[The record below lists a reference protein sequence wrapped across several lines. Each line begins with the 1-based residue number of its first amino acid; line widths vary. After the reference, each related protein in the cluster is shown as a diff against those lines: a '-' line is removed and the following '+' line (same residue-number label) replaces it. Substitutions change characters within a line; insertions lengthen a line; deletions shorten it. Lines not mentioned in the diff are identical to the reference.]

1 MVKRNQPPKHSHI
14 NEESENMNGD
24 EYMDDKRR
32 HENDNKSNEKRIETI
47 DQLIDHILSMLE
59 NSVSDDADRPLV
71 QGFTIIS
78 QPGKNPTIFG
88 FEGRRSVKPS
98 DEEEKEGD
106 FYILQQD
113 PLIEVQQT
121 GDRVY
126 LLADLGADEDSI
138 EYHSSDMQVEINVMI
153 DGVGYSRLV
162 RLPARVDPDT
172 AISSYRNGV
181 LEIAF
186 EYPHNG

>member
-1 MVKRNQPPKHSHI
+1 MS
-14 NEESENMNGD
+14 GD

-32 HENDNKSNEKRIETI
+32 HGNDDESNEKRIETI

-88 FEGRRSVKPS
+88 FEGRSSVKPN

-126 LLADLGADEDSI
+126 LLADLGADESSI
-138 EYHSSDMQVEINVMI
+138 EYYPSEMHVEINVMVN
-153 DGVGYSRLV
+153 GVGYSRLV

-172 AISSYRNGV
+172 ARSAYKNGV

-186 EYPHNG
+186 EYPQSD

>member
-1 MVKRNQPPKHSHI
+1 MVKQNQPPKHSHI

-32 HENDNKSNEKRIETI
+32 HENDDESNEKRIETV
-47 DQLIDHILSMLE
+47 DQLIDHILNMLE
-59 NSVSDDADRPLV
+59 NSISDDADRPLV

-88 FEGRRSVKPS
+88 FEGRRAVKPS
-98 DEEEKEGD
+98 DEGEKEGD

-126 LLADLGADEDSI
+126 LLADLGADEDSV

>member
-1 MVKRNQPPKHSHI
+1 MVKQNRPLKHSHI

-32 HENDNKSNEKRIETI
+32 HENDDKSNEKRIETI

>member
-1 MVKRNQPPKHSHI
+1 
-14 NEESENMNGD
+14 MNGD

-32 HENDNKSNEKRIETI
+32 HENDDKSNEIKIETI

-59 NSVSDDADRPLV
+59 NSISDDADRPLV

-88 FEGRRSVKPS
+88 FEGRKSVKPS

-126 LLADLGADEDSI
+126 LLADLGADEDSV
-138 EYHSSDMQVEINVMI
+138 EYYPSDMHVEINVMV
-153 DGVGYSRLV
+153 DGVGYSKLV
-162 RLPARVDPDT
+162 RLPARVDPDSARST
-172 AISSYRNGV
+172 CRNGV
-181 LEIAF
+181 LEISF
-186 EYPHNG
+186 EYPQHE

>member
-1 MVKRNQPPKHSHI
+1 
-14 NEESENMNGD
+14 MNGD

-32 HENDNKSNEKRIETI
+32 HENDDKSNEIKIETI
-47 DQLIDHILSMLE
+47 EQLIDHILSMLE
-59 NSVSDDADRPLV
+59 NSISEDADRPIV

-88 FEGRRSVKPS
+88 FEGRKSVKPS

-126 LLADLGADEDSI
+126 LLADLGADENSI
-138 EYHSSDMQVEINVMI
+138 EYYPSDMHVEISVMVN
-153 DGVGYSRLV
+153 GVGYSKLV
-162 RLPARVDPDT
+162 RLPARVDPDS
-172 AISSYRNGV
+172 ARSSCRNGV
-181 LEIAF
+181 LEISF
-186 EYPHNG
+186 EYPQHDE

>member
-1 MVKRNQPPKHSHI
+1 MS
-14 NEESENMNGD
+14 GD

-32 HENDNKSNEKRIETI
+32 HGNDDESNEKRIETI

-88 FEGRRSVKPS
+88 FEGRSSVKPS

-126 LLADLGADEDSI
+126 LLADLGADESSI
-138 EYHSSDMQVEINVMI
+138 EYYPSEMHVEINVMSN
-153 DGVGYSRLV
+153 GVGYSRLV

-172 AISSYRNGV
+172 ARSVYKNGV

-186 EYPHNG
+186 EYPQND